1 MELEPLKVFVDA
13 DVLIAGAVSPSTES
27 ASVVILQLGSL
38 TLLQCLISEQVR
50 MEAIRN
56 IQKKVPRA
64 EKALAA
70 LIDAA
75 VEVVGDPVAD
85 NLKGYEGQADPKD
98 LPILVAA
105 IENNCSYL
113 VTFNTRHYYPTR
125 GPIVVVK
132 PGDLLVQIRG
142 KVAEL
147 AKLE

>member
-13 DVLIAGAVSPSTES
+13 DVLIAGAASPSTES

-50 MEAIRN
+50 TEAIRN
-56 IQKKVPRA
+56 IRKKVPRA
-64 EKALAA
+64 EKALAD
-70 LIDAA
+70 LISAA
-75 VEVVGDPVAD
+75 VEVVGDPAVD
-85 NLKGYEGQADPKD
+85 NLKRYGGQADPKD

-105 IENNCSYL
+105 IENKCSYL
-113 VTFNTRHYYPTR
+113 VTFNTRHYYPVGGR
-125 GPIVVVK
+125 IAVVK

-147 AKLE
+147 AEPE